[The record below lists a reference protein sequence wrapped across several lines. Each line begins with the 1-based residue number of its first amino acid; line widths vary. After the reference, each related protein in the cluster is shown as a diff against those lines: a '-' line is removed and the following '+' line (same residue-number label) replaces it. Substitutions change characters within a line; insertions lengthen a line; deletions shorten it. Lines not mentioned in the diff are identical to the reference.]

1 MFDHSSSLI
10 QNVLMIQCGEL
21 VILQLQLREQWRNRR
36 WELKRWNMT
45 KLSNYTKYVRSFGG
59 VFKFQ
64 NINIFSFW

>member
-36 WELKRWNMT
+36 WELKRWNM
-45 KLSNYTKYVRSFGG
+45 
-59 VFKFQ
+59 
-64 NINIFSFW
+64 